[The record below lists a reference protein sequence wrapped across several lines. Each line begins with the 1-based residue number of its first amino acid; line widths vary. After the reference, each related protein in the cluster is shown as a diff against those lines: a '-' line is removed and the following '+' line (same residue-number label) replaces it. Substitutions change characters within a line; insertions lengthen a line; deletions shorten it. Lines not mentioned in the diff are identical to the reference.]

1 MYLMA
6 FLRISTLG
14 SLWLGLA
21 VVHLFRVSNAWFTF
35 FSLLLSLIVAAF
47 RRSIVVDFLLQAL
60 QAHIRQWPAW
70 WWPLGARTCSSSSEQ
85 AGSAGWWAPKGGRS
99 LGSKSSGNSPSGE
112 ERQELS

>member
-21 VVHLFRVSNAWFTF
+21 VVHLFKVSNAWFTF

-47 RRSIVVDFLLQAL
+47 RRSMVVDFLLQAL
-60 QAHIRQWPAW
+60 QAHMRQWPAW
-70 WWPLGARTCSSSSEQ
+70 WCPLGARTCSSSSGQ
-85 AGSAGWWAPKGGRS
+85 AGSVGAGAPKGGSS
-99 LGSKSSGNSPSGE
+99 LGSKSSGNSPSGDD
-112 ERQELS
+112 RQELS